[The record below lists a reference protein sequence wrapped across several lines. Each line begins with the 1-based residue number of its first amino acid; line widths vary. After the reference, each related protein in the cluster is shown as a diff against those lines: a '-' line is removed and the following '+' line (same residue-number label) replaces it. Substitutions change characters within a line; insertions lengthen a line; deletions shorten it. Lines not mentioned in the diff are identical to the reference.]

1 MATIPRTY
9 LTTSKSTLDDI
20 PLKNGQVISVY
31 DSDAMYYDI
40 SASGD
45 SDSDAND
52 IVRRKISGVRVI
64 TTDHLPE
71 SPMQDILYVYIG
83 DHGTLPSG
91 DPLYDLRIWEN
102 NSWYIV
108 ASNNIDAN
116 VQTDLSNDKF
126 YIVGTSESGDAAVS
140 TLLKNIGVYIESG
153 KINGTLV
160 GNLEGNADTATSAV
174 LAQRATNDNAS
185 TPKPITGYIHDLS
198 SDATTNFGST
208 ITITKGDGTVSAIRV
223 SDTKYGVFTSST
235 AGLVSGTNTTVSSD
249 STNLLLSGSGWI
261 DKDDIVMPA
270 ADSASKDGLG
280 QNIADT
286 YIKTLSY
293 NTSTE
298 LLTVTYGDDD
308 TLTVSIPDTTYSV
321 FTTSANGL
329 VPMASGTG
337 TTGKFLRGDATWQS
351 AITPSDI
358 FAGTTAGLVPASTSG
373 VNEKFLR
380 SDGTW
385 FGTFDNDE
393 DGLVPKTNTAQAT
406 DILHANGTWSAETD
420 TKNTA
425 GSTQI
430 TSTQAQ
436 SPLYLIGA
444 ESQAANPQTYSDV
457 KVYAQGNK
465 LYSNNAEVVNLSDSQ
480 ALTNKSYNGYTLAS
494 ACELTAGTS
503 VTNDNTSTPTGAAVI
518 TYVSNRI
525 NSVQQD
531 IDAKTDQTVVAPIY
545 DDTATYPIGSYV
557 MYDDDNGAKLYK
569 CTTAV
574 TTAQAF
580 DPTKWATLTVASKF
594 GTELTATLT
603 AGSTSI
609 TFTDSRITTN
619 STLSYWTSVFGV
631 APINA
636 AVTTGQVVLTFI
648 AQSANI
654 DVKVEIR

>member
-1 MATIPRTY
+1 MATTPRTY
-9 LTTSKSTLDDI
+9 LMTSKTGLNNI
-20 PLKNGQVISVY
+20 PPKNGQVISIWDNDEVWY
-31 DSDAMYYDI
+31 DAPDNGNPD
-40 SASGD
+40 GTP
-45 SDSDAND
+45 
-52 IVRRKISGVRVI
+52 VRRKISGVRVV
-64 TTDHLPE
+64 TSLPE
-71 SPMQDILYVYIG
+71 APMTGIAYVYIG
-83 DHGTLPSG
+83 DHGTSPSG
-91 DPLYDLRIWEN
+91 EPLYDVRIWEN
-102 NSWYIV
+102 GTWYIV
-108 ASNNIDAN
+108 ATNSDDAN
-116 VQTDLSNDKF
+116 VMTKVSDDKF
-126 YIVGTSESGDAAVS
+126 YIVGTDESTDESVG
-140 TLLKNIGVYIESG
+140 TLLKNTGAYIQSG
-153 KINGTLV
+153 EIHGTLR
-160 GNLEGNADTATSAV
+160 GKADDAIHADNADLAT
-174 LAQRATNDNAS
+174 RATNDNAT
-185 TPKPITGYIHDLS
+185 TPKAITGYIYGLA
-198 SDATTNFGST
+198 SDATTNLGST
-208 ITITKGDGTVSAIRV
+208 ITITKGDGTTSTIRV
-223 SDTKYGVFTSST
+223 SDTKYNVFSSNT
-235 AGLVSGTNTTVSSD
+235 AGLVPGTNTQVTSD
-249 STNLLLSGSGWI
+249 STNLLMCGSGWI
-261 DKDDIVMPA
+261 NKDNYVMPA

-280 QNIADT
+280 QNIANT
-286 YIKTLSY
+286 YIKNLAY
-293 NTSTE
+293 NTSTDI
-298 LLTVTYGDDD
+298 LTLTYGND
-308 TLTVSIPDTTYSV
+308 TTATVSIPDTTYSV

-358 FAGTTAGLVPASTSG
+358 FAGTAAGLVPASTSG

-430 TSTQAQ
+430 DITQAQ

-444 ESQAANPQTYSDV
+444 ASQAANPQTYSDV

-480 ALTNKSYNGYTLAS
+480 ALTNKTYNGFTLAS
-494 ACELTAGTS
+494 ACELTASAS
-503 VTNDNTSTPTGAAVI
+503 VTNDNTTAPTGSAVI
-518 TYVSNRI
+518 AYVSNRI
-525 NSVQQD
+525 NTVQQA
-531 IDAKTDQTVVAPIY
+531 IDTKADQTVIAPVY
-545 DDTATYPIGSYV
+545 STSATYPIDSYV
-557 MYDDDNGAKLYK
+557 MYDDGDGAKLYK

-574 TTAQAF
+574 TSAQAF
-580 DPTKWATLTVASKF
+580 DPAKWSTLTVASKL
-594 GTELTATLT
+594 GTELTGTLT

-609 TFTDSRITTN
+609 TFTDSRITTS

-636 AVTTGQVVLTFI
+636 VVTTGQVVLTFI